1 MRSKSAKLYHELVF
15 PVAAGIDEEVVERLS
30 YKNGMGLDVALP
42 LDVVKDTLSMHKEL
56 EVSSPGQ
63 AVMMGTMN
71 NPTENAHEVSD
82 SIPEE
87 IRNIEHDK
95 DPNVKNSAYGPVKHG
110 VSLRNDL
117 PQDTDTKA
125 TEADSKSEA
134 SSSDLDAEPD
144 GKGHCSPVHPPELLP
159 SVHSSEEDISPSD
172 KTKPSGILS
181 TQPEISEKHHDVDLV
196 DGEPNPSSALSAYAP
211 EYATMPLFHLGRTR
225 NSLQSP
231 EILLGRSIVHQPSPV
246 GLLSSSCRNYN
257 HRSGAFSD
265 FSTAADLNGP
275 LAHSFEDPYNWLYS
289 HSPSDGYY
297 TDDYLNTMSSH
308 HTSVLTYLG
317 AYIPG
322 QPFGDPCN
330 YVTIPTVPQ
339 VINITMDTI
348 GPGSI
353 QGHMAFGQVQA
364 LGIQASL

>member
-1 MRSKSAKLYHELVF
+1 MTRPIFLLFLLVIFYLQHLQAVVAPAPLAELTTNLEKISETH
-15 PVAAGIDEEVVERLS
+15 PPIPNAQD
-30 YKNGMGLDVALP
+30 KNGVSLEFTLP
-42 LDVVKDTLSMHKEL
+42 LDVAKDTLSMHKEL
-56 EVSSPGQ
+56 EDSSPGQ
-63 AVMMGTMN
+63 AITMGTMN
-71 NPTENAHEVSD
+71 NPTENAHEVSNG
-82 SIPEE
+82 IPEE
-87 IRNIEHDK
+87 IQDIEHDK
-95 DPNVKNSAYGPVKHG
+95 DPNVKNSAHGPVKHE

-117 PQDTDTKA
+117 PEDTDTKA

-181 TQPEISEKHHDVDLV
+181 TQPEISEKHRDVDL
-196 DGEPNPSSALSAYAP
+196 
-211 EYATMPLFHLGRTR
+211 

-231 EILLGRSIVHQPSPV
+231 EISLGRSIVHQPSPV

-308 HTSVLTYLG
+308 HTSVLPYSG
-317 AYIPG
+317 AYISG
-322 QPFGDPCN
+322 QPFGHPYD

-339 VINITMDTI
+339 VITITMDTI

-353 QGHMAFGQVQA
+353 QGHMAIGQVQA